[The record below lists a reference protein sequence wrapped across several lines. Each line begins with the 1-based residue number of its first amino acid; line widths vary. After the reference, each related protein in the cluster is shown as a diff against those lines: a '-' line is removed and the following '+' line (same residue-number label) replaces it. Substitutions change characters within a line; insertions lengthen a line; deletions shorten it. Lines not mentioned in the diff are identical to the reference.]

1 MKFDIFRFI
10 FIAALDFSYFS
21 MIATIHFGY
30 YIFII
35 QIVLGGIHYISGPT
49 NSLIDYVVRGKVIL
63 LLINLTSMLNYRILP
78 LG

>member
-10 FIAALDFSYFS
+10 FITALDFSYFS

-63 LLINLTSMLNYRILP
+63 LLINLTSMLNNSILP